1 MKSKKSK
8 KINGGDIIKKLF
20 GGMSASATPTL
31 TFINMILLG
40 VIIGILIYIA
50 YRITPDQE
58 GGFTVKPHDKA
69 VFIVKPDDGTKFT
82 TASSSDAATVF
93 TTQVPKV
100 E

>member
-40 VIIGILIYIA
+40 VIIGILI
-50 YRITPDQE
+50 T
-58 GGFTVKPHDKA
+58 
-69 VFIVKPDDGTKFT
+69 
-82 TASSSDAATVF
+82 SL
-93 TTQVPKV
+93 
-100 E
+100 